1 MSYRNVT
8 YHPREQL
15 MRLYTWDENGK
26 RITVDH
32 TYQPYLYT
40 EVQSSAQGTATSL
53 FKTPLKKLTFP
64 TQYDR
69 SKFIK
74 ENNITRVF
82 ENLPQIQQFLINR
95 FWQDNE
101 SLDFSKFPI
110 KMLLLDIETYSPD
123 GFPDIAT
130 ANHTINVITVY
141 DSISK
146 EYHTWGLKPYTSKN
160 NDHVYYYCKTER
172 DLLLGFIG
180 YLEKDYPDILSGWNS
195 EFFDLPY
202 IINRCNR
209 ILGEDETKR
218 LSPVYNI
225 YSRTFRGEFGREQTR
240 WHIDGVSLLDYLDIY
255 KRFAPL
261 RESYKLDYIAELE
274 VGDKKVKFENQ
285 DLFSLADNNWET
297 FIDYNLQDVRLLTKL
312 EEKLQYLSLVRMLAY
327 VGLTTFE
334 SAMGSLSIINGA
346 IAIRG
351 RYRNQIVPT
360 FIRNDPDS
368 INPGAYVADPKKGF
382 QKYVFSFDATSL
394 YPTVMISL
402 NLSPETKIGKITSF
416 DNGEYAILLTNG
428 KQKTVSQP
436 KFDKFVKDHEITVT
450 KANCLFTQKEK
461 GIIPEVV
468 DYYFGKRNELKKKYV
483 ELKKNLTKVD
493 KNDPKYYD
501 LEAEMQRF
509 GTRQLTV
516 KILINSI
523 YGYFGNKQAPIGDD
537 DIAASITLTGQAV
550 IKQSNEII
558 KKFICDKTGM
568 TSEQIEQDTPIVYN
582 DTDSSY
588 VSIRHL
594 IEKLN
599 IPFTDNKGNVS
610 QEVYK
615 IDTEIVNTLNVAIK
629 EWGIKELNSK
639 DCRFSFKRECIGD
652 VGVFLQKKRYILH
665 VLDEEG
671 VQMNKTKY
679 TGVEVVR
686 TSTPN
691 SLKPLLK
698 EIIEVMLSTQNYSK
712 TNDAL
717 KKVYDEFMKLPVES
731 ISKVMGI
738 KNYEEYASKCKDF
751 TPAKGMPIHCKAA
764 YFYNKIIEKDK
775 LDKYYEHIGS
785 GDKMRFVY
793 VQKPNTFNVDTIG
806 FKYAWPKEFS
816 KYFKPDYEKSFEK
829 MVFSP
834 IENIYEAVKWNA
846 HIPSRAVQIDLFD
859 LLS

>member
-1 MSYRNVT
+1 
-8 YHPREQL
+8 
-15 MRLYTWDENGK
+15 MRLYTWDENGN

-40 EVQSSAQGTATSL
+40 EATANVQGAPMSL
-53 FKTPLKKLTFP
+53 FKTPLKKHVFQ

-69 SKFIK
+69 SKYIK
-74 ENNITRVF
+74 TNNVTRVF
-82 ENLPQIQQFLINR
+82 ENLPQIQQFLIDR
-95 FWQDNE
+95 FWQENE
-101 SLDFSKFPI
+101 NPDFSKHPI

-141 DSISK
+141 DSLTK
-146 EYHTWGLKPYTSKN
+146 QYHTWGLKSYTSKN
-160 NDHVYYYCKTER
+160 KDHVYYFCKTER
-172 DLLLGFIG
+172 ELLLGFIN

-202 IINRCNR
+202 IINRCTR
-209 ILGEDETKR
+209 ILGEEETKR
-218 LSPVYNI
+218 LSPVRNI
-225 YSRTFRGEFGREQTR
+225 YSRTFIGEFGREQTR
-240 WHIDGVSLLDYLDIY
+240 WHIDGVALLDYLDIY

-285 DLFSLADNNWET
+285 DLFSLADNDWAT

-351 RYRNQIVPT
+351 RYRGQIIPT
-360 FIRNDPDS
+360 FIRNDPDHK
-368 INPGAYVADPKKGF
+368 NPGAYVADPKAGF

-402 NLSPETKIGKITSF
+402 NLSPETKIGKITNVEN
-416 DNGEYAILLTNG
+416 DQYTIQLTNG
-428 KQKTVSQP
+428 KMKTISKP
-436 KFDKFVKDHEITVT
+436 LFDKFVKDYDITTT

-483 ELKKNLTKVD
+483 ELKKELSKLG
-493 KNDPKYYD
+493 KKDPNYTN
-501 LEAEMQRF
+501 LEAEVQRF

-537 DIAASITLTGQAV
+537 DIASSITLTGQAV

-558 KKFICDKTGM
+558 KKFISDKTGM
-568 TSEQIEQDTPIVYN
+568 TLDEIEKDTPIIYN

-594 IEKLN
+594 IDKLN
-599 IPFTDNKGNVS
+599 IPFIDEKGNVS
-610 QEVYK
+610 QQVYK
-615 IDTEIVNTLNVAIK
+615 LEGELVSRLNSSILD
-629 EWGIKELNSK
+629 WGKTELNSK

-652 VGVFLQKKRYILH
+652 VGIFLQKKRYILH

-671 VQMNKTKY
+671 VQMSKTKY

-698 EIIEVMLSTQNYSK
+698 EIIEVMLHTQNYAK
-712 TNDAL
+712 TNEVL

-731 ISKVMGI
+731 VAKVMGI
-738 KNYEEYASKCKDF
+738 KNYEEYASKCEGF
-751 TPAKGMPIHCKAA
+751 TPVKGMPIHCKASF
-764 YFYNKIIEKDK
+764 FYNKIIERDK
-775 LDKYYEHIGS
+775 LDKHYERIGS
-785 GDKMRFVY
+785 GDKVRFVY
-793 VQKPNTFNVDTIG
+793 VQKPNTFNIDAIG
-806 FKYAWPKEFS
+806 FKYEWPKEFS

-829 MVFSP
+829 MIFSP
-834 IENIYEAVKWNA
+834 IENIYLAVKWHA
-846 HIPSRAVQIDLFD
+846 HIPSRAVQTDLFA
-859 LLS
+859 LLG